1 MANATMTDYTRGKLF
16 PMILKFSIPAAVS
29 LLISAIY
36 NIVDRMFVGN
46 FVGTSALA
54 GLSICFP
61 LSFMMMAFALMCS
74 AGGAS
79 LFSLFAGRQEQRSMN
94 RAFGNALILVVVCE
108 LALTAVLM
116 LLADPLLRLFGVTQ
130 TAYPYALPYYR
141 IVVLGCLFQGLT
153 QVCCDFVRV
162 SGKPVLGMCVTG
174 VGAVTNIALDAVF
187 VMLLDWGVRGAAW
200 ATVIG
205 QIFSAAFGLY
215 LVLSGKPLVEIRRDT
230 FHFDRRLSGKIVS
243 CGFAFWIAQMANG
256 LISLVYNSQL
266 GKYGGDNAISVY
278 AVVSSIMTFV
288 TMPSS
293 GISQGIQPI
302 VGNNYGAGQYRR
314 VMATLYQASVLSVGI
329 TAVIWVLVMAFPA
342 PILMAF
348 GATGEMLAIGIPGL
362 RTNFCVTPI
371 LGFVMLVTTF
381 FQSLAKPAP
390 SIVLTPPRQIV
401 FPRSLS
407 VPLPCGHGHPRR
419 LYGPAGERSAGSG
432 ALHPSGHPGTAHPLR
447 QTARRG
453 QITEKAKGTVPESPG
468 AVPLVM
474 FGKIRLLRRQIPPGW
489 RHWARGRAG

>member
-1 MANATMTDYTRGKLF
+1 MTDYTRGKLF

-215 LVLSGKPLVEIRRDT
+215 LVLSGKTLVEIRRDT

-362 RTNFCVTPI
+362 RTNFCVTPHSGLCHAGDHI
-371 LGFVMLVTTF
+371 LPVAGQTGALHRHH
-381 FQSLAKPAP
+381 AAAP
-390 SIVLTPPRQIV
+390 DCLSDP
-401 FPRSLS
+401 LS
-407 VPLPCGHGHPRR
+407 VPLPCGHGHQRR

-453 QITEKAKGTVPESPG
+453 QITEKAKGTVPECPG

-489 RHWARGRAG
+489 RHWARG

>member
-61 LSFMMMAFALMCS
+61 LSFIMMAFALMCS

-205 QIFSAAFGLY
+205 QIFSTAFGLY
-215 LVLSGKPLVEIRRDT
+215 LVLSGKILVEIRRDT

-390 SIVLTPPRQIV
+390 SIVITLLRQIV
-401 FPRSLS
+401 FLI
-407 VPLPCGHGHPRR
+407 PL
-419 LYGPAGERSAGSG
+419 LYLFPAVMGINGVFMAQPVSDLLALVLCVLLVIREQRTLYAKLPAG
-432 ALHPSGHPGTAHPLR
+432 
-447 QTARRG
+447 AR
-453 QITEKAKGTVPESPG
+453 
-468 AVPLVM
+468 
-474 FGKIRLLRRQIPPGW
+474 
-489 RHWARGRAG
+489 